1 VNDGLLHVSVGALRQ
16 AGADIDRALSA
27 LRAQLDQLERDAGP
41 LIASWSGQARDAYE
55 QRQAV
60 WRSAS
65 EDLQGHLRRIRI
77 ALEDSAVDYAETE
90 RVATERFR

>member
-1 VNDGLLHVSVGALRQ
+1 MNDGLLHVSVGALRQ